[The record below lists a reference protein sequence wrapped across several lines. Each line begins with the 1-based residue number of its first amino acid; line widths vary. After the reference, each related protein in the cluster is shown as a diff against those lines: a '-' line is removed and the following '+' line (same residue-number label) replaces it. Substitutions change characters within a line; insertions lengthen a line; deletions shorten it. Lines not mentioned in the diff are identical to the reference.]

1 MQLAEKMEMSPNHV
15 CRLEKDRMR
24 PRQKAIERL
33 AELFEVPVGRLLA
46 PEQDVPPRLLR
57 EDPELAQLLAQV
69 SELGEEQ
76 RGALRMILRSM
87 LTCQQLE
94 HLVSQG
100 RARLSA

>member
-1 MQLAEKMEMSPNHV
+1 MSPNHV

-33 AELFEVPVGRLLA
+33 AEIFDVSVGSLLA

-57 EDPELAQLLAQV
+57 EDPELAQLLSQV

-76 RGALRMILRSM
+76 RDALRMVLRSM

-94 HLVSQG
+94 HLVAHQG